1 MNMDRQDDL
10 LIRLS
15 DRFPLIPL
23 ARRFAIEV
31 EMQIKVDTRNDWY
44 SFNLFMETLY
54 LETTGI
60 GHLTGRLLTDP
71 IVASRQQLTRQWWTE
86 CACE

>member
-1 MNMDRQDDL
+1 MNMDRQNDL

-31 EMQIKVDTRNDWY
+31 EMQIKVDTRNDW
-44 SFNLFMETLY
+44 
-54 LETTGI
+54 
-60 GHLTGRLLTDP
+60 
-71 IVASRQQLTRQWWTE
+71 
-86 CACE
+86 

>member
-15 DRFPLIPL
+15 GRFPLIPL

-31 EMQIKVDTRNDWY
+31 EMQIKVDNRNDW
-44 SFNLFMETLY
+44 
-54 LETTGI
+54 
-60 GHLTGRLLTDP
+60 
-71 IVASRQQLTRQWWTE
+71 
-86 CACE
+86 